1 MLRIAAVVIL
11 YNPTDD
17 VINNIRTYY
26 SQVEELY
33 IVDNS
38 PHLNK
43 TIKQFCDL
51 HINMF
56 YFPQY
61 ENMGVSRGL
70 NIGTKMALQ
79 KGFDYILT
87 MDQDSKAPI
96 NLVSGLIELVSEFK
110 DIAIITPLHSNK
122 YNTHL
127 LNIDAKKIDKV
138 TTAMTSGNLLCLNA
152 FKETGNFLEK
162 LFIDYVDIEYCLRL
176 KQKNFSIYRVNNIVL
191 EHIEGNLSQK
201 KIFSKTFYPI
211 NNHPVRIYYKT
222 RNLLYI
228 IKKYRKIE
236 PIQIREEINVYLRN
250 ILKMLIFE
258 NQKFAK
264 IKMVFLG
271 TLDYF
276 RNNMGR
282 KQD

>member
-1 MLRIAAVVIL
+1 
-11 YNPTDD
+11 
-17 VINNIRTYY
+17 
-26 SQVEELY
+26 LY
-33 IVDNS
+33 IIDNS
-38 PHLNK
+38 SYFNES
-43 TIKQFCDL
+43 IKLFCDL
-51 HINMF
+51 NSNTF

-61 ENMGVSRGL
+61 QNLGVSKGL
-70 NIGTKMALQ
+70 NIGIEMGLVR
-79 KGFDYILT
+79 GFDFILT

-96 NLVSGLIELVSEFK
+96 NLVSGLLEGVLSFK
-110 DIAIITPLHSNK
+110 DVGIISPLHSNK
-122 YNTHL
+122 FNTHL
-127 LNIDAKKIDKV
+127 VNIDPNKIDKV
-138 TTAMTSGNLLCLNA
+138 TTTMTSGNLLCLNA
-152 FKETGNFLEK
+152 CKESGNFLEK

-211 NNHPVRIYYKT
+211 NNHPIRIYYKT

-236 PIQIREEINVYLRN
+236 PSQIREEINVYLRN